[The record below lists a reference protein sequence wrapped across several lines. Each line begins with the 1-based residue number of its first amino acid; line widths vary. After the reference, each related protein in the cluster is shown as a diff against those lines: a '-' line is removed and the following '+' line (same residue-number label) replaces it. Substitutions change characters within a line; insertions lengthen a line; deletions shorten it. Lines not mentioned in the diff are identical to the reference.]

1 MPGIHRATDSRTCG
15 AATLVTN
22 QSTVFAEGL
31 LCAVN
36 GDPNDHGSGE
46 LIASGSTVFIEGK
59 AVVIAGD
66 NASPDTFCLIVG
78 PPHCNPQAVGKS
90 GTVFA
95 Y

>member
-1 MPGIHRATDSRTCG
+1 MPGVHRNSDARSCG
-15 AATLVTN
+15 AITTVTQ

-36 GDPNDHGSGE
+36 GDPNDHGAGE

-59 AVVIAGD
+59 AIVIEGD
-66 NASPDTFCLIVG
+66 NSAPDTFCLIVG
-78 PPHCNPQAVGKS
+78 PPHCNSQAVGKS